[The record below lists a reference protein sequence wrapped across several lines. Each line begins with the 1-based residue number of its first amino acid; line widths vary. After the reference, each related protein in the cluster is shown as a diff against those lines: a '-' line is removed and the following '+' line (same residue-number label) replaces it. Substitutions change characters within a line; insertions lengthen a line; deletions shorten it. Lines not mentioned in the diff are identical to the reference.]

1 MRMFVCLFKDFV
13 VSCECLFV
21 CLFKD
26 FVVSCECNRHLKSLN
41 LFIKYL
47 AIRNIMLFRSVWGI
61 ERYLMILGATSA
73 DIEQVRRYRRKII
86 HQEVSEEPIMSD
98 RKNRYLFWGICG
110 LCSLCHRYRRKIQ
123 YLEYRRNRKCSEVL
137 EENYVKIQSL
147 FLCQT

>member
-1 MRMFVCLFKDFV
+1 MRM
-13 VSCECLFV
+13 FV

-41 LFIKYL
+41 LFIIYL

-86 HQEVSEEPIMSD
+86 HQEVSEDLIGRTDIFSGASVAFVVYVID
-98 RKNRYLFWGICG
+98 IGGKYNIWNIGGIVNVRRCW
-110 LCSLCHRYRRKIQ
+110 RKIILKSSL
-123 YLEYRRNRKCSEVL
+123 YFCVRHETVFNKFMFLKC
-137 EENYVKIQSL
+137 
-147 FLCQT
+147 